1 MSNKIKFSNNGVDD
15 FYEPSDS
22 EEEYT
27 EKEKT
32 ILKKVRNGRKK
43 NYDSE
48 EEVLAFDEDDSD
60 FDNKTEAERFVAD
73 SDVEDEHDDYMPDAA
88 AWGSKK
94 KAYYNTDFVDQDYRL
109 YIL

>member
-1 MSNKIKFSNNGVDD
+1 MSNKIKISNDVDD

-43 NYDSE
+43 KYDSE

-60 FDNKTEAERFVAD
+60 FDDKTEAERFVAD
-73 SDVEDEHDDYMPDAA
+73 SDVEDEHDDYMPDQA

-94 KAYYNTDFVDQDYRL
+94 KAYYNTDFVDQDYR
-109 YIL
+109 